1 MKRILSY
8 KVILVFVVLT
18 LTACTMVHKGQIV
31 SLDYGQEV
39 SPQNQAVGT
48 YSVNYLFGLGGTST
62 TVMLKEAKD
71 DLIRNRPL
79 KEGEKYV
86 NVNLNSSTFFFLFFT
101 KHRYSITADVV
112 SPNSSNLTIIESSQK
127 DTLNDLPPVISLFEK
142 GDSLFSTFDFEGLY
156 ISIAPKEKIK
166 YSNSKGLIKYY
177 NENKL
182 FKKMIT
188 YKGFKLG
195 QRVHVKKVIPNSAEI
210 IGFGLKKVLL
220 VDTDRIK
227 FSIEYSEIY

>member
-101 KHRYSITADVV
+101 IHRYTITADVL
-112 SPNSSNLTIIESSQK
+112 STNPIIKDNSLQSIDKTIKTTSF
-127 DTLNDLPPVISLFEK
+127 FEV
-142 GDSLFSTFDFEGLY
+142 GDSLFSTFGYEGLY
-156 ISIAPKEKIK
+156 VSQTDYGKIKFINTKEKIE
-166 YSNSKGLIKYY
+166 YL
-177 NENKL
+177 NKNNL
-182 FKKMIT
+182 FKKLDS
-188 YKGFKLG
+188 YKGFKIG
-195 QRVHVKKVIPNSAEI
+195 QVVKVSVAYPNSAI
-210 IGFGLKKVLL
+210 IVGFGLTKVLL
-220 VDTDRIK
+220 QDSEKTMLKMKYDNIK
-227 FSIEYSEIY
+227 N

>member
-101 KHRYSITADVV
+101 IHRYTITADVL
-112 SPNSSNLTIIESSQK
+112 STNPILKDSSLQSIDNPIKTTSF
-127 DTLNDLPPVISLFEK
+127 FEV
-142 GDSLFSTFDFEGLY
+142 GDSLFSTFGYEGLY
-156 ISIAPKEKIK
+156 VSQTDYGKIKFINTKEKIE
-166 YSNSKGLIKYY
+166 YL
-177 NENKL
+177 NKNNL
-182 FKKMIT
+182 FKKLDS
-188 YKGFKLG
+188 YKGFKIG
-195 QRVHVKKVIPNSAEI
+195 QVVKVSVAYPNSAI
-210 IGFGLKKVLL
+210 IVGFGLTKVLL
-220 VDTDRIK
+220 QDSEKTMLKMKYDNIK
-227 FSIEYSEIY
+227 N